1 VVWAIS
7 SHHADGVMVSSA
19 RAYPKTY
26 AAIPKPEASLQFGGT
41 LIAFLRALFDEIGM
55 QMNIDTFTP
64 LSLRLT
70 LKTASVVGTTRS

>member
-1 VVWAIS
+1 MGSQVALTI
-7 SHHADGVMVSSA
+7 
-19 RAYPKTY
+19 RKLRE
-26 AAIPKPEASLQFGGT
+26 PEASWRFGGT

-70 LKTASVVGTTRS
+70 LKTALVAGTTRS